1 MITPS
6 TLDSPEAIASVI
18 LQQYGRRVDVR
29 KDIDST
35 KKLEILRSVSV
46 LRDHVWLVEQSA
58 QSAELFAQLKIG
70 WLHYCLV
77 ANGRIQTLS
86 SRPPRSQIEHIL
98 DPPDDQ
104 CGVCKNTLIQKSAR
118 ACVSCNFKTCAP
130 CGMKEAIDAYTAK
143 DRVDHCP
150 NPTCSYTFQIS
161 DPQVSFCYLSQV
173 WHDICSEKEKGLSD
187 AEAEEVLQ
195 YGKEKIKKADPDY
208 YWPFATLIEH
218 PEHLVSVDNVL
229 KILGRLK

>member
-70 WLHYCLV
+70 WLHYCLGKFLAREDV
-77 ANGRIQTLS
+77 WNSTDKIDNKSRQWPHPNAIKPTS
-86 SRPPRSQIEHIL
+86 SLPDRAHTRPTRRSVRRLQEH
-98 DPPDDQ
+98 
-104 CGVCKNTLIQKSAR
+104 
-118 ACVSCNFKTCAP
+118 
-130 CGMKEAIDAYTAK
+130 
-143 DRVDHCP
+143 
-150 NPTCSYTFQIS
+150 S
-161 DPQVSFCYLSQV
+161 DP
-173 WHDICSEKEKGLSD
+173 
-187 AEAEEVLQ
+187 EVCTRMRIMQLQ
-195 YGKEKIKKADPDY
+195 DLC
-208 YWPFATLIEH
+208 TLRDERSH
-218 PEHLVSVDNVL
+218 
-229 KILGRLK
+229 